1 MTVKDCKV
9 KVHYYC
15 CHWHCD
21 YSLNYCCC
29 SFGPL
34 VRMAL
39 KAVMKNDRD
48 LTELRPL
55 YLIVGV
61 FGLILRV
68 LDLVL
73 RIFECIVTICLGVY
87 LVL

>member
-1 MTVKDCKV
+1 
-9 KVHYYC
+9 
-15 CHWHCD
+15 
-21 YSLNYCCC
+21 
-29 SFGPL
+29 
-34 VRMAL
+34 MAL